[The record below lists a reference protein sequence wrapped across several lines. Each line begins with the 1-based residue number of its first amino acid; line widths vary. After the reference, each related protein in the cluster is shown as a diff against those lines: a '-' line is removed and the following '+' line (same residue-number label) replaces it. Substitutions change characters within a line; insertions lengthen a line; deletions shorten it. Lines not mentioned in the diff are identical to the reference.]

1 MRLTHLSLKNWRN
14 FKSAEIPVADRL
26 FVIGPNASGKSNL
39 LDALRFLRD
48 IADTGGGLQHAVTVR
63 DGLKRIRCL
72 AARNFNHGR
81 VGLAI
86 SLHDPDGDTAWE
98 YELNL
103 TAESRG
109 LHRPIVTSE
118 IVRKNGEIIL
128 ERPVS
133 EDDEDKERLTQ
144 TALEQVNSN
153 RRFRAVVEFLTGVR
167 YLHLVPQIIRD
178 PESGQN
184 RGPDPFGRD
193 FLVRVAETSETSR
206 ESRLKKVNDV
216 LRVAVP
222 QIEELRLIRDA
233 AGTPHLQARYQHWR
247 DRGALQEER
256 DFSDGTLRLIGL
268 LWMLQERASKT
279 NRVVL
284 LEEPELSLH
293 TAVVRQLPSMLSRVT
308 RRRGIQVI
316 LSTHS
321 TEMLADEGLGLDEV
335 VVLSPGAEGTT
346 ATMAS
351 ELEDV
356 QRYVDTD
363 LNLQEILEPLTRPEG
378 IDKLSLLG

>member
-1 MRLTHLSLKNWRN
+1 M
-14 FKSAEIPVADRL
+14 
-26 FVIGPNASGKSNL
+26 
-39 LDALRFLRD
+39 
-48 IADTGGGLQHAVTVR
+48 
-63 DGLKRIRCL
+63 
-72 AARNFNHGR
+72 
-81 VGLAI
+81 
-86 SLHDPDGDTAWE
+86 HDPSSDTAWE

-167 YLHLVPQIIRD
+167 YLHLVPQIMRD

-321 TEMLADEGLGLDEV
+321 TEMLADAGLGLDEV
-335 VVLSPGAEGTT
+335 VVLCPGAEGTT
-346 ATMAS
+346 ATVAS

>member
-1 MRLTHLSLKNWRN
+1 MRLTHLLLKNWRN
-14 FKSAEIPVADRL
+14 FKTVDIPVADRL
-26 FVIGPNASGKSNL
+26 FIVGPNASGKSNL

-48 IADTGGGLQHAVTVR
+48 IAGTGGGLQQAVGER
-63 DGLKRIRCL
+63 GGLKRVRCL
-72 AARNFNHGR
+72 AARNYNKGR
-81 VGLAI
+81 VGLEVRLCD
-86 SLHDPDGDTAWE
+86 STNGTRWH
-98 YELNL
+98 YELHL

-118 IVRKNGEIIL
+118 IVRMNDEIIL
-128 ERPVS
+128 QRPNR
-133 EDDEDKERLTQ
+133 DDEEDKERLTQ

-178 PESGQN
+178 PETSQS
-184 RGPDPFGRD
+184 RGSDPFGRD
-193 FLVRVAETSETSR
+193 FLVRVAETSEKRR
-206 ESRLKKVNDV
+206 ESRLKQVNEV

-222 QIEELRLIRDA
+222 QIEELQLIRDA

-247 DRGALQEER
+247 MKGALQEEQ

-268 LWMLQERASKT
+268 LWMLQENASKS

-293 TAVVRQLPSMLSRVT
+293 AAVVRQLPSMLSRVT
-308 RRRGIQVI
+308 RRKGIQVI

-321 TEMLADEGLGLDEV
+321 TELLADPGLGLHEV
-335 VVLSPGAEGTT
+335 VTLHPGDEGTT
-346 ATMAS
+346 ATMAADIA
-351 ELEDV
+351 DV
-356 QRYVDTD
+356 EEY
-363 LNLQEILEPLTRPEG
+363 LGAGLHLPEILEPLTRPEG
-378 IDKLSLLG
+378 IEQLSLFG

>member
-1 MRLTHLSLKNWRN
+1 MRLTRLSLKNWRN
-14 FKSAEIPVADRL
+14 FKTVDIPIADRL
-26 FVIGPNASGKSNL
+26 FVIGPNALGKSNL

-48 IADTGGGLQHAVTVR
+48 IVDTGGDLQHAVTVR
-63 DGLKRIRCL
+63 GGLKRVRCL

-81 VGLAI
+81 VGLEI
-86 SLHDPDGDTAWE
+86 SLHDPSSDTTWD

-109 LHRPIVTSE
+109 LHRPVVTSE
-118 IVRKNGEIIL
+118 IVRENGETIL

-133 EDDEDKERLTQ
+133 EDADDRERLTQ

-153 RRFRAVVEFLTGVR
+153 RRFRAVVEFLTGVC

-178 PESGQN
+178 PESAQN
-184 RGPDPFGRD
+184 RGSDPFGRD
-193 FLVRVAETSETSR
+193 FLVRVAETSERSR
-206 ESRLKKVNDV
+206 ESRLEKVNEV

-222 QIEELRLIRDA
+222 QIKELRLIRDA

-247 DRGALQEER
+247 ERGALQEER
-256 DFSDGTLRLIGL
+256 DFPDGTLRLIGL
-268 LWMLQERASKT
+268 LWMLQERALRT

-308 RRRGIQVI
+308 RRKGIQVI

-321 TEMLADEGLGLDEV
+321 TEMLADTGLGLNEV
-335 VVLSPGAEGTT
+335 VVLHPGAEGTT

-351 ELEDV
+351 DIDHV
-356 QRYVDTD
+356 QSHLDAG
-363 LNLQEILEPLTRPEG
+363 LGLQEILEPHTSPGE